1 MTILHNKRNSLRKMA
16 NINHFE
22 RINSLY
28 SDQEIESARYAL
40 TSTRHKEHM
49 VLRNR
54 NYRVGWRA
62 KLMGMATAI
71 CAHAF
76 PAYAAAPPKLP
87 YAVGTGFYVT
97 HDGYLLTANHVVANC
112 SGPISVHGRMM
123 VLRAKVVATDL
134 EHDMALLRIIT
145 PDVNI
150 PSVISFRSLNQ
161 PIQMGE
167 PVIVTGYPSESM
179 SGEFAEFITSHAKV
193 TNTKSHIGD
202 NSQFMFT
209 YAAKSGFSG
218 GPVLDASGNVLGM
231 TASATCT
238 SATCMEGFKK
248 TFSMRASTVEE
259 VEKLEET
266 IAKHVDTNIAE
277 SLPVI
282 FRFLESHKITYQE
295 SQAKGAPSADR
306 ISEIAESIANIRCPS
321 EEKSLV
327 EHSGI
332 VRTK

>member
-1 MTILHNKRNSLRKMA
+1 MPFRKR
-16 NINHFE
+16 
-22 RINSLY
+22 Y
-28 SDQEIESARYAL
+28 
-40 TSTRHKEHM
+40 
-49 VLRNR
+49 NR
-54 NYRVGWRA
+54 FKVAGFA
-62 KLMGMATAI
+62 ACLLACAQTAS
-71 CAHAF
+71 
-76 PAYAAAPPKLP
+76 AAAPPKMS

-97 HDGYLLTANHVVANC
+97 HDGYLLTANHVIANC
-112 SGPISVHGRMM
+112 SGPISVHGRLM
-123 VLRAKVVATDL
+123 VLKAKVVATDL
-134 EHDMALLRIIT
+134 EHDMALLKIAVPDIT
-145 PDVNI
+145 I
-150 PSVISFRSLNQ
+150 PFVTTFRTLTQ
-161 PIQMGE
+161 PLKVGE

-179 SGEFAEFITSHAKV
+179 NGEFAEFITNHAKI

-238 SATCMEGFKK
+238 SASCMEGFKK
-248 TFSMRASTVEE
+248 TFSMRATNVAE
-259 VEKLEET
+259 VEALEET
-266 IAKHVDTNIAE
+266 IAQHVDTNIAA

-282 FRFLESHKITYQE
+282 FHFLEANKVTYQE
-295 SQAKGAPSADR
+295 SQARGAPDADR
-306 ISEIAESIANIRCPS
+306 INEIAQSIANVRCPS

>member
-1 MTILHNKRNSLRKMA
+1 MPNPTLNTSKP
-16 NINHFE
+16 
-22 RINSLY
+22 RIHRLY
-28 SDQEIESARYAL
+28 ASIAACL
-40 TSTRHKEHM
+40 V
-49 VLRNR
+49 VLLF
-54 NYRVGWRA
+54 YP
-62 KLMGMATAI
+62 T
-71 CAHAF
+71 
-76 PAYAAAPPKLP
+76 PAAANNKKLA

-112 SGPISVHGRMM
+112 SGPISVHGRLM
-123 VLRAKVVATDL
+123 VLKAKVVASDP
-134 EHDMALLRIIT
+134 EHDMALLKIIA
-145 PDVNI
+145 PDVSI
-150 PSVISFRSLNQ
+150 PYITTFRTLSQ
-161 PIQMGE
+161 PVKIGE
-167 PVIVTGYPSESM
+167 SVIVTGYPSESM
-179 SGEFAEFITSHAKV
+179 NGEFAEFITNDAKV

-248 TFSMRASTVEE
+248 TFTMRASNVEE
-259 VEKLEET
+259 IEKLDET
-266 IAKHVDTNIAE
+266 IAKHVDTNIAA
-277 SLPVI
+277 SLSVI
-282 FRFLESHKITYQE
+282 FRFLESNKVSFQE
-295 SQAKGAPSADR
+295 GQATGSPSSTR
-306 ISEIAESIANIRCPS
+306 ISEIAQSIANVRCPS

>member
-1 MTILHNKRNSLRKMA
+1 MQNPSLNTSKPRFQRLRACIAVCIITLFFQPAFAASGNK
-16 NINHFE
+16 
-22 RINSLY
+22 
-28 SDQEIESARYAL
+28 
-40 TSTRHKEHM
+40 
-49 VLRNR
+49 
-54 NYRVGWRA
+54 
-62 KLMGMATAI
+62 KLA
-71 CAHAF
+71 
-76 PAYAAAPPKLP
+76 

-112 SGPISVHGRMM
+112 SGPISVHGRLM
-123 VLRAKVVATDL
+123 VLKAKVIASDP
-134 EHDMALLRIIT
+134 EHDIALLKIVV

-150 PSVISFRSLNQ
+150 PHITTFRTLTQ
-161 PIQMGE
+161 PLKTGE

-179 SGEFAEFITSHAKV
+179 NGEFAEFITNDAKI

-238 SATCMEGFKK
+238 STTCMEGFKK
-248 TFSMRASTVEE
+248 TFSMRASNVEE
-259 VEKLEET
+259 IEKLEET
-266 IAKHVDTNIAE
+266 IAKHVDTNIAA
-277 SLPVI
+277 SLSII
-282 FRFLESHKITYQE
+282 FHFLESNKITYQE
-295 SQAKGAPSADR
+295 GQATGAPNATR
-306 ISEIAESIANIRCPS
+306 IGEIAQSIANVRCPS